1 MTYLSIVAVA
11 LLLLALALWKG
22 NGKRRPMV
30 QRAERLTID
39 HKLVTT
45 NTKMK
50 RIGVTR

>member
-1 MTYLSIVAVA
+1 MTYLLIVSVA

-22 NGKRRPMV
+22 KKRSHLPKRT
-30 QRAERLTID
+30 ERLTID

-50 RIGVTR
+50 GIGA